1 MTGRTHLAAG
11 ITTGLGACLLLK
23 NPDPN
28 TVTVSVLCSSLGS
41 LMPDIDTHK
50 ATISHLGFLSR
61 GLATICSSIST
72 HRRFWHTPI
81 AGIIFATTT
90 MLLFLALRL
99 TQIPLV
105 SIWAYNIPLY
115 IPFIM
120 FYFGWLSHLL
130 LDSCNPQGVPW
141 FFPAEPLSKKK
152 SFKRISVTTAS
163 NKEIYYKVLFA
174 LTAFALILLW
184 VNTFTHDILSTIYH
198 TLI

>member
-11 ITTGLGACLLLK
+11 ITTGLGACLLMQTK
-23 NPDPN
+23 NPN
-28 TVTVSVLCSSLGS
+28 IVAVSALCSSFGS
-41 LMPDIDTHK
+41 LMPDIDTDK

-61 GLATICSSIST
+61 GLATICSSISS

-81 AGIIFATTT
+81 AGVIFATTT

-105 SIWAYNIPLY
+105 STWAYNIPLY

-120 FYFGWLSHLL
+120 FYLGWLSHLL

-141 FFPAEPLSKKK
+141 FFPAAPLSKKK

-174 LTAFALILLW
+174 LTAFILILLW
-184 VNTFTHDILSTIYH
+184 VNTFTHDILSTIFQ